1 MECLKLA
8 WQSVCGKKR
17 SSVLMSVILAISFA
31 FAVITLSVSGSMIK
45 TNDVFRKTTYGEWQ
59 LILPGINSKLKGAAA
74 NSDWLDELG
83 VMNVYGTIGEDG
95 VGTVDETLKKLGH
108 ITVNEGRFPES
119 DGEIAMEADLL
130 SKLGIDYTLGQD
142 VTLSVSIAAR
152 ENSALGTSHP
162 VNVVGTYQLVG
173 IIKEYTDV
181 WTWATKPVCELDGTS
196 SRTES
201 GISATLC
208 SALLTEN
215 ACAEIVRQA
224 QLQAE
229 AFNNA
234 EKEQGSDLRIKLC
247 DAPTSNFFCTGFDTD
262 KTNFIARVYQTVGSV
277 PLAFNAT
284 KYAQQETQTYNIFF
298 TALIFAVTLLAV
310 VCVNIMQMQKQIRQI
325 ALFRS
330 IGITKRQLRQMQI
343 FEMLFICIPSVAL
356 GILFGAGGTWL
367 LLRTALFKNSA
378 EILVDIPFKQVGLAV
393 LCWLFG
399 IILMRLIVFQ
409 TALHQPLTG
418 RLHVARKKA
427 RRIAAAKRV
436 LTVALAS
443 LFCAAVFFMAVESAS
458 PLSNKHET
466 ERFPAYQIY
475 CSSDFDYEN
484 DVMHEHLIPEK
495 AVEQMRTIQGM
506 VRVDPYILM
515 KVELNYAGS
524 ESSPAFAASRASDK
538 AELRDG
544 YYYVPYDDGIHSNLY
559 AYPEFITDRLLARD
573 DVELDLSAFDRQAYE
588 RGEQVLLFAVR
599 GSDGNI
605 MINYGMYDDEL
616 RETYGDIDSIGIKP
630 GDKIELSFYGA
641 AQKNYIGDESEHSLK
656 TFSYTV
662 GGIVYCSDISTSV
675 TEIEAYGARTFNVA
689 ASTALIKNAFAELT
703 DEFRDYIVDG
713 SYVMNGDFAYT
724 GAFCYADIRS
734 GYAATDYV
742 LAKKAADLGVRMSNR
757 RESLAANLQT
767 SIQQITLILSVG
779 GCIAVIMLMLLM
791 NALTL
796 EAREQMRNVGILR
809 AIGMSGRQAVGKFA
823 GTALING
830 LIAAAVGWVVYAGY
844 AVLSARRLVQQFP
857 EAYNSLNSALA
868 SKLYGLQRFGA
879 TVWTMLGL
887 SFACAAVIVLISLA
901 AKGRLLCGS
910 PIEKLNENRD

>member
-1 MECLKLA
+1 M
-8 WQSVCGKKR
+8 
-17 SSVLMSVILAISFA
+17 
-31 FAVITLSVSGSMIK
+31 
-45 TNDVFRKTTYGEWQ
+45 
-59 LILPGINSKLKGAAA
+59 
-74 NSDWLDELG
+74 
-83 VMNVYGTIGEDG
+83 
-95 VGTVDETLKKLGH
+95 
-108 ITVNEGRFPES
+108 
-119 DGEIAMEADLL
+119 
-130 SKLGIDYTLGQD
+130 
-142 VTLSVSIAAR
+142 
-152 ENSALGTSHP
+152 
-162 VNVVGTYQLVG
+162 
-173 IIKEYTDV
+173 
-181 WTWATKPVCELDGTS
+181 
-196 SRTES
+196 
-201 GISATLC
+201 
-208 SALLTEN
+208 
-215 ACAEIVRQA
+215 
-224 QLQAE
+224 
-229 AFNNA
+229 
-234 EKEQGSDLRIKLC
+234 
-247 DAPTSNFFCTGFDTD
+247 
-262 KTNFIARVYQTVGSV
+262 
-277 PLAFNAT
+277 
-284 KYAQQETQTYNIFF
+284 
-298 TALIFAVTLLAV
+298 
-310 VCVNIMQMQKQIRQI
+310 
-325 ALFRS
+325 
-330 IGITKRQLRQMQI
+330 
-343 FEMLFICIPSVAL
+343 
-356 GILFGAGGTWL
+356 
-367 LLRTALFKNSA
+367 
-378 EILVDIPFKQVGLAV
+378 
-393 LCWLFG
+393 
-399 IILMRLIVFQ
+399 
-409 TALHQPLTG
+409 
-418 RLHVARKKA
+418 
-427 RRIAAAKRV
+427 

-466 ERFPAYQIY
+466 ERFPTYQIY

-515 KVELNYAGS
+515 EVELNYAGS

-656 TFSYTV
+656 TFFYTV

-675 TEIEAYGARTFNVA
+675 TEIEVNGARTFNIA

-809 AIGMSGRQAVGKFA
+809 AIGMSGRQAVGKFS